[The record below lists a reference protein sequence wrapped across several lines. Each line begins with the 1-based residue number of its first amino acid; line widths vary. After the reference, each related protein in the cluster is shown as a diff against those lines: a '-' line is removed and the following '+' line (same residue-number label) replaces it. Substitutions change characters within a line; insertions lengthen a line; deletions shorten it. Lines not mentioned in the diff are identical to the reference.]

1 MRSIVGR
8 NQETTRSNVFCVV
21 SEALAP
27 TIRRDLRDVRKDR
40 VEVELSA
47 NSTSSGHWFE
57 PNSAPTS
64 GKPAPAALLIQTN
77 AVPRQ
82 NGHFVVT
89 PRATNPH
96 DSGSS
101 PGGPISTPR
110 SHAVWL
116 NHAVRLVPYVPVLR
130 SGAVPGAVLEIRQG
144 GPEATATGDPQLA
157 TPGRR
162 VVRVGREGSGGR
174 EQAVP
179 AFVSRLRWSAF
190 VAVI

>member
-101 PGGPISTPR
+101 PGGPISTRVATRFASTMRCCSCDMCPCCN
-110 SHAVWL
+110 SVL
-116 NHAVRLVPYVPVLR
+116 SPVLSSGIARQACRER
-130 SGAVPGAVLEIRQG
+130 S
-144 GPEATATGDPQLA
+144 TGDPQLA
-157 TPGRR
+157 NSPAGWSRRITDGRGR
-162 VVRVGREGSGGR
+162 GSKPSAARSVVEVGRCRS
-174 EQAVP
+174 
-179 AFVSRLRWSAF
+179 S
-190 VAVI
+190 